1 MTLAEQIQAWDEE
14 KEYTAIE
21 YGDYVVILCWQGNT
35 YKIPFYVLD
44 DLLNEW
50 IKAKQ
55 TGSYKLGRW
64 LNSWKTEWC
73 TNPVDELKI
82 ILEPEMP
89 HMEAYKLYHHE

>member
-14 KEYTAIE
+14 DEYTAIE
-21 YGDYVVILCWQGNT
+21 YGDYVVIISWQEQT

-50 IKAKQ
+50 IKAKNPACN
-55 TGSYKLGRW
+55 KLGRW
-64 LNSWKTEWC
+64 LNSWKTEWS
-73 TNPVDELKI
+73 TMPVEELKY

-89 HMEAYKLYHHE
+89 QMEAYKLY